1 MLDPML
7 VQVRSEG
14 AAREEATA
22 VSGRV
27 GLLGGSLRGPVRDG
41 IQGVSGSFIA
51 NRKAQGRFAALLGNI
66 VFLNRKL

>member
-22 VSGRV
+22 ASAGW
-27 GLLGGSLRGPVRDG
+27 GSLAAALRGPVRDG
-41 IQGVSGSFIA
+41 LPGVGGSFIA
-51 NRKAQGRFAALLGNI
+51 NQKAQGRFAAFVRNI
-66 VFLNRKL
+66 VFLNRRL